1 MKNWRL
7 LFLLPLVGCSYTMY
21 LSGADEH
28 GGTVNLVTNLSQ
40 DAAIEKAKEHC
51 EQYHLAARI
60 LTTDLASG
68 TMRFSCQPAE

>member
-1 MKNWRL
+1 MRKRCL
-7 LFLLPLVGCSYTMY
+7 LLLLPLAGCSYTMY

-40 DAAIEKAKEHC
+40 DAAFEKAKGHC
-51 EQYHLAARI
+51 GQYHLAARI

-68 TMRFSCQPAE
+68 TMQFSCQQAE